1 MTDPQYAQTELSP
14 SGPQEPARWPPM
26 QSLPQAPPPQEPSRW
41 PAPPPTFPQGPPLQ
55 FTQPQPQPPGFLRRN
70 RLLLIVLSAVLGF
83 GLAASGTAWALN
95 NNSAPAVI
103 AAAPAAHSAPA
114 RSTPAKSTPAPA
126 ASTLAPAPAATAPVA
141 LPSPAAPAQAPANP
155 QFSNSVAVV
164 AQYYQDITSH
174 DYQAAWALG
183 GDNLNGGVG
192 YDAWVAGYATTASV
206 TMTGQPGGTPGA
218 VTTSISAVQT
228 DGTTRTYY
236 GTYYVANGVIT
247 SASIAQTS

>member
-26 QSLPQAPPPQEPSRW
+26 QSLPQSPPPQEPSRW
-41 PAPPPTFPQGPPLQ
+41 PAPPPTFPQDPPLQ
-55 FTQPQPQPPGFLRRN
+55 FTPQSRPDGFLRRN
-70 RLLLIVLSAVLGF
+70 RLLLLVLSAVLVV

-95 NNSAPAVI
+95 HNSSPAVI
-103 AAAPAAHSAPA
+103 AAAPAAHAA
-114 RSTPAKSTPAPA
+114 PAKSTPAPA

-141 LPSPAAPAQAPANP
+141 LPSPAAPAQAPASSP
-155 QFSNSVAVV
+155 FSSSVAVV
-164 AQYYQDITSH
+164 NQYYQDITSH

>member
-26 QSLPQAPPPQEPSRW
+26 QSLPQSPPPQEPSRW
-41 PAPPPTFPQGPPLQ
+41 PAPPPTFPQDPPLQ
-55 FTQPQPQPPGFLRRN
+55 FTPQSRPDGFLRRN
-70 RLLLIVLSAVLGF
+70 RLLLLVLSAVLVVA
-83 GLAASGTAWALN
+83 LAASGTAWALN
-95 NNSAPAVI
+95 HNSSPAVI
-103 AAAPAAHSAPA
+103 AAAPAAHAA
-114 RSTPAKSTPAPA
+114 PAKSTPAPA

-141 LPSPAAPAQAPANP
+141 LPSPAAPAQAPASSP
-155 QFSNSVAVV
+155 FSSSVAVV
-164 AQYYQDITSH
+164 NQYYQDITSH

-228 DGTTRTYY
+228 DGTTRTFY